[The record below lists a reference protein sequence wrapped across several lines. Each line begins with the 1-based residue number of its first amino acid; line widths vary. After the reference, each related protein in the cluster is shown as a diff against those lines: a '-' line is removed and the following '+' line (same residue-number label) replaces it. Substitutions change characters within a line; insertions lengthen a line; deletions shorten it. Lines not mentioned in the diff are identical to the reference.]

1 MDSKEKYE
9 KKIQQLQ
16 DELSGFQNA
25 VAELKVL
32 NEIAVAAGKTANV
45 DQTLKLVLDKTVS
58 AVNAEHGAILLVS
71 ENQEVLNTF
80 IKQEKNSKIRENPHI
95 GEHITGWVLLNKKSL
110 IVKDLSKDTRFKTTE
125 EEKENIKS
133 LICSPI
139 WFEGKIIGVLQM
151 INKKP
156 IKSGANHFTDDDLT
170 LLSIISVQG
179 GQLIKNSELQLLNY
193 EQKKEAEVARLETE
207 KLHELDRIKTNFF
220 TNLSHEFR
228 TPLTLILGPLE
239 KIMDKKIYNEDQ
251 LALIHKNANRLLRL
265 VNQLLDLSSIDAG
278 KMKLNLGKGDII
290 TFIKAITASFRP
302 LAEIKNINLMLVS
315 DSESLITFYDRDK
328 FEKILSNLFINAIKF
343 TDKGNIIV
351 SIPNEFRFRSNKKYF
366 EIIVEDTGIGIN
378 ADNLENVFD
387 RFFTH
392 NNDVAQTGTGI
403 GLALVKELVELH
415 HGFISIESTLN
426 KGTKFKI
433 EIPFIEHFNNE
444 YNSNIQLPEAKNQPD
459 YSNDLNKSDGQSE
472 VLAGDESPLILLV
485 EDNEDIRKFIKES
498 IGQNFRI
505 LESINGKEGL
515 EKAVA
520 NIPDL
525 VISDVLMPEMDGI
538 TLCEK
543 IKTDERTSHI
553 PVILLTSR
561 SEIENK
567 VTGLETGADDY
578 ITKPFSVA
586 ELHAR
591 INNLIIQRK
600 NLRKRYRREILFD
613 AKDIAVT
620 STDEKFLNR
629 VFQIIESHISDYDFT
644 VEAFA
649 KEVGLSRM
657 QLHRKIHALTDQSA
671 NELIRSYRLKKA
683 ARLLVRKSGN
693 ISEVAYDVGF
703 NNPSYFAS
711 SFKDLFGYSPSEYLQ
726 NLNSIQET

>member
-505 LESINGKEGL
+505 LESINGKDGL